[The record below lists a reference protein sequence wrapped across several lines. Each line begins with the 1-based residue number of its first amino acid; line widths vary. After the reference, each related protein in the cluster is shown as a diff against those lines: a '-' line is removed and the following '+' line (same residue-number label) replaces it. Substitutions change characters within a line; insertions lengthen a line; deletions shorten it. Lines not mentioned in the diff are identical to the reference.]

1 MLDRYWQSGT
11 GLAVPFVELDR
22 MRREMAQLLETIS
35 SGRALRSRAAG
46 VFPPVN
52 VTQDREH
59 YFIRA
64 EIPGVKSGDL
74 EVTANRNTVAI
85 AGKRALDRDDKV
97 SYHRCERPEG
107 SFHRSVTLPGEFEA
121 GKIEARHRAGV
132 LTITVPKAEETKPK
146 QIAVKAS

>member
-1 MLDRYWQSGT
+1 
-11 GLAVPFVELDR
+11 
-22 MRREMAQLLETIS
+22 MRREMERLLDTVS
-35 SGRALRSRAAG
+35 FGRARESHTAG

-85 AGKRALDRDDKV
+85 AGKRALKRADEV

-121 GKIEARHRAGV
+121 GKIEARHKDGV

-146 QIAVKAS
+146 QITVKAS